1 MKRRVFYKMAMLAVA
16 SIGLLASCGDD
27 TEPTPG
33 GPDDPALAALPADN
47 GTVEISFTNIPGTDP
62 TVSAAAGQEVSV
74 SVRIKKTPSGSRPQK
89 LRVWDATKQDT
100 RGTQYEST
108 IDLRNIDDQTK
119 TVDYVVPNATGTRYL
134 YFEVDESGSKFQ
146 RKLLKVNIGGS
157 ATVASWADRILGAQ
171 TNAAGSRIASATGDV
186 YTVCDIPEN
195 INYIDITYA
204 SLGTAA
210 GTGTL
215 LSNPQRAAEGLKT
228 ATDTKPC
235 QDPANPTGATI
246 DVQTGGGRNTYFA
259 PVTGVN
265 FDTADETALKA
276 LTVPTAGA
284 TASQKIVVK
293 ANDVVA
299 FQNSDGKK
307 GLIRVKSLVAGVAG
321 TITLDIKVQR

>member
-1 MKRRVFYKMAMLAVA
+1 MNRRVFNKFAMLAVA
-16 SIGLLASCGDD
+16 SVGFLAGCGDD

-33 GPDDPALAALPADN
+33 GPDDPAMEVIPADN

-62 TVSAAAGQEVSV
+62 SVSAAAGQEVSV
-74 SVRIKKTPSGSRPQK
+74 SVRIKKTPNGSRPQK
-89 LRVWDATKQDT
+89 LRVWDATKEGT

-119 TVDYVVPNATGTRYL
+119 TVDYVVPSTSGTRYL

-146 RKLLKVNIGGS
+146 RKLLKVNVGGS
-157 ATVASWADRILGAQ
+157 ATVASWTDRILGAQ
-171 TNAAGSRIASATGDV
+171 NNAAGSRIASATGDV
-186 YTVCDIPEN
+186 YTVCDIQEN

-204 SLGTAA
+204 SLGSTSATA
-210 GTGTL
+210 TL
-215 LSNPQRAAEGLKT
+215 LSNPQRATEGLRT
-228 ATDTKPC
+228 STTNKPC

-265 FDTADETALKA
+265 FDTADEAALKG
-276 LTVPTAGA
+276 LTIPTSG
-284 TASQKIVVK
+284 TSASQKIVVK
-293 ANDVVA
+293 ASDVVA

-307 GLIRVKSLVAGVAG
+307 GLIRVKNLAAGVDG